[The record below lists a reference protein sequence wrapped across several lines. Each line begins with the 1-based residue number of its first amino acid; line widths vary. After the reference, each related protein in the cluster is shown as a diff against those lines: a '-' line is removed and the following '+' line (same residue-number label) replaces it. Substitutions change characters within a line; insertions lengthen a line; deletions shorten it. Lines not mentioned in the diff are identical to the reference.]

1 MNSRPVLT
9 NVLAKLV
16 TVAMWVMLHTSS
28 RSVIHMTSYHTDQS
42 GLFQAGKMKSG
53 ETVLVTAAAG
63 GTGQFAVQV
72 NNLPPVLMFSHFL

>member
-1 MNSRPVLT
+1 LNSRPVLT

-16 TVAMWVMLHTSS
+16 TVAMWVMLH
-28 RSVIHMTSYHTDQS
+28 VIHMTSYHTDQS

-72 NNLPPVLMFSHFL
+72 NNFPPVLMFSHFL

>member
-1 MNSRPVLT
+1 
-9 NVLAKLV
+9 
-16 TVAMWVMLHTSS
+16 
-28 RSVIHMTSYHTDQS
+28 MTSYHTDQS

-72 NNLPPVLMFSHFL
+72 NNLPPVFMFSHFL

>member
-1 MNSRPVLT
+1 
-9 NVLAKLV
+9 
-16 TVAMWVMLHTSS
+16 
-28 RSVIHMTSYHTDQS
+28 MTSYHTDQS

-72 NNLPPVLMFSHFL
+72 NNLPPVLMFFHFL